1 MNTPTNWRQQLTD
14 LGGYENEMLGVP
26 AGGVRKMVD
35 EIEQLRAKLAALEIP
50 PPPHECQTEGE
61 KKAFAFG
68 WWKAME
74 AKNAE
79 LAALE
84 GQQGEPVAWWI
95 PKAEQFCLSSK
106 DGSRPFA
113 KAWEPLF
120 PAAGARE
127 PALMEA
133 YRAIQNCL
141 LAVPNGKF

>member
-1 MNTPTNWRQQLTD
+1 MSVQICPYKDAACCEFPESARCADCPTTLKGRLEAAE
-14 LGGYENEMLGVP
+14 LAEC
-26 AGGVRKMVD
+26 K
-35 EIEQLRAKLAALEIP
+35 AKLTALEIP
-50 PPPHECQTEGE
+50 PPPQECQTEGE

-84 GQQGEPVAWWI
+84 GQKPVAWWI

-127 PALMEA
+127 
-133 YRAIQNCL
+133 
-141 LAVPNGKF
+141 